1 MKHPIHVCLVGADP
15 VANLTPAL
23 DPALAPREVVLVVP
37 DGFEQQATW
46 SQKVLEPRGITVTR
60 WPVGDPYDIV
70 TTRERIFELV
80 AEREDSRPALNA
92 SGGARPLSLAAY
104 EVFRQ
109 LDLPVFYVHP
119 STDDLVFL
127 SHPDHPDDGTPSRQ
141 IADRLKLD
149 AYLAA
154 HGARIEST
162 GPAVGVP
169 ADLRALCADLVAQ
182 AEEITRPISTLNYLA
197 GTAEGSLYS
206 ESLGPGL
213 RTADD
218 LQALIRRFERAG
230 CLARA
235 GDRLVFPDEERRFFV
250 QGGWLEAHVYGAL
263 VGLRSARPTLQD
275 LARGVQ
281 IARSVGAS
289 AVRNEIDVAFLAD
302 NRLHVIECKTACLE
316 RGDAGT
322 AALYKLDSLA
332 DLLGG
337 AHGRA
342 MLVSFR
348 PLEGYQKRRATELGI
363 EVVAGRAL
371 ASLEQRLL
379 DWIPPA
385 RT

>member
-23 DPALAPREVVLVVP
+23 DPVFAPDEVVLVVP

-46 SQKVLEPRGITVTR
+46 SQKVLEPRGIRVTR
-60 WPVGDPYDIV
+60 YPVGDPYDIAI
-70 TTRERIFELV
+70 TRERILELV
-80 AEREDSRPALNA
+80 SEREDARPALNA
-92 SGGARPLSLAAY
+92 SSGARPLSLAAY

-119 STDDLVFL
+119 RTDDLVFL
-127 SHPDHPDDGTPSRQ
+127 SHPDHPDDATPTAQ
-141 IADRLKLD
+141 LADRMKLGTF
-149 AYLAA
+149 LAA
-154 HGARIEST
+154 HGAQIEST

-169 ADLRALCADLVAQ
+169 ATLRALCDDLVAQ
-182 AEEITRPISTLNYLA
+182 VEDIIRPIGTLNYLA

-213 RTADD
+213 RAAED

-230 CLARA
+230 CLERA

-250 QGGWLEAHVYGAL
+250 QGGWLEAHVFGIL

-281 IARSVGAS
+281 IARSAGGG

-322 AALYKLDSLA
+322 TALYKLDSLA

-348 PLEGYQKRRATELGI
+348 PLEGYQKRRADELGI

-371 ASLEQRLL
+371 ASLGQRLL
-379 DWIPPA
+379 DWIPTA
-385 RT
+385 